1 MKGSGPMDAEKKKS
15 LKNNLLIV
23 AGLVLLEAVIIAM
36 ALVMDHYYSGEKGV
50 ELKATLQEYQQML
63 SGFGFWSYPVMVIV
77 QILQMLLALIPGGPL
92 AFLFG
97 FMFGTVGGAIVGTIG
112 NIIGTAMIVWAVNR
126 FGMKFVNM
134 FVNSKGFEK
143 LKFLHNPKKR
153 DLLIFILFLIP
164 GTPKDLITFFAPFT
178 KAKPSR
184 IVILATLGRLPALIL
199 STSIGDT
206 LAAGNIWATVMLI
219 TVTMLAGGVSIFL
232 KDLVMNRKAVSA
244 EETEQ

>member
-1 MKGSGPMDAEKKKS
+1 MDAEKKKS
-15 LKNNLLIV
+15 LRNKLLIV
-23 AGLVLLEAVIIAM
+23 AGLVLLEIVIIIM
-36 ALVMDHYYSGEKGV
+36 ALVMDRIYSGEKGV
-50 ELKATLQEYQQML
+50 ELQATLQSYQDKL
-63 SGFGFWSYPVMVIV
+63 SGFGFWSYPVMVVV

-97 FMFGTVGGAIVGTIG
+97 FMFGTIGGAVVGTIG
-112 NIIGTAMIVWAVNR
+112 NILGTALIVWAVNR

-134 FVNSKGFEK
+134 FCNSKGFEK
-143 LKFLHNPKKR
+143 LKFLHDPHKR

-184 IVILATLGRLPALIL
+184 IVLLATLGRMPALIL

-206 LAAGNIWATVMLI
+206 LAAGNIWATVVLI
-219 TVTMLAGGVSIFL
+219 TVTMLVVGVSIFL
-232 KDLVMNRKAVSA
+232 KDIVMNRKAVSVK
-244 EETEQ
+244 ETDE

>member
-1 MKGSGPMDAEKKKS
+1 MDIEKKKQWRN
-15 LKNNLLIV
+15 KLLIV
-23 AGLVLLEAVIIAM
+23 AGLVLLEILIIIM
-36 ALVMDHYYSGEKGV
+36 ALVMDYYYSGEKGV
-50 ELKATLQEYQQML
+50 ELRATLKEYQQML
-63 SGFGFWSYPVMVIV
+63 SGFGYWSWPVMVIF

-97 FMFGTVGGAIVGTIG
+97 FMYGTIGGAVVGTVG
-112 NIIGTAMIVWAVNR
+112 NIIGTAIIVWAVNR

-134 FVNSKGFEK
+134 FCNSKGFEK
-143 LKFLHNPKKR
+143 LTFLHDPHKR

-184 IVILATLGRLPALIL
+184 IVILATLGRMPALIL

-219 TVTMLAGGVSIFL
+219 TVTMLVVGVGIFL
-232 KDLVMNRKAVSA
+232 KDMVMSRKADNA
-244 EETEQ
+244 QIKE